1 MQTAVKVL
9 EFPLYIDGRWTPAI
23 SGETFNVKNP
33 ATGEVIAKVAKAG
46 KQDTEAAIASA
57 RKAYDSGVWAKK
69 SPKERAQILINFGN
83 KIIENS
89 QELAFLEAIS
99 SGATVRRISNLDI
112 LYLVDLLQQTAKFTM
127 EYPFVESLPVIPFP
141 GPSNNQ
147 VWRESIGVVAAI
159 TPWNLPMLLAM
170 WKIAPAL
177 AMGNSI
183 IVKPA
188 SNTPL
193 STLKLAQLAT
203 EAGVPAG
210 VFNVVSGPGST
221 VGELLA
227 THPHVDKIAFTG
239 STEVGRHIMKMA
251 SETVK
256 RVTLEL
262 GGKSPSIVLP
272 DADLDIVIPGSLFG
286 FCLHSGQLCESGTR
300 LLVHDSIYDEVLERL
315 EKLASSITIGN
326 QLDEKNGMGPMASKQ
341 QLDTV
346 LSYVELGIQEGA
358 RLVCGGKRLTGEG
371 YENGYFI
378 EPTIF
383 ADVNNKMKI
392 AQEEI
397 FGPVLCVIRYSTI
410 EEAIEYANDTIFG
423 LAAGV
428 WSKDVNKALQVSREL
443 KAGTVWINDWHMLR
457 SDAPFG
463 GYKQSGFGRELGKYA
478 LDEYTQVKHV
488 HVSLTP
494 EISQKP
500 WYGILL

>member
-9 EFPLYIDGRWTPAI
+9 EFPLYIDGKWTPAI

-83 KIIENS
+83 KIVENS

-183 IVKPA
+183 VVKPA
-188 SNTPL
+188 TNTPL

-210 VFNVVSGPGST
+210 VFNVVSGPGAT
-221 VGELLA
+221 VGEVLA

-300 LLVHDSIYDEVLERL
+300 LLVHDSIYDEVVDQLG
-315 EKLASSITIGN
+315 KLASSITIGN
-326 QLDEKNGMGPMASKQ
+326 QLDMANGMGPMASEQ
-341 QLDTV
+341 QLNTV
-346 LSYVELGIQEGA
+346 LSYVEAGIKEGA

-371 YENGYFI
+371 YDHGYFI

-383 ADVNNKMKI
+383 ADVDNKMKI

-410 EEAIEYANDTIFG
+410 EEAIEIANDTIFG

-494 EISQKP
+494 ELSQKP

>member
-1 MQTAVKVL
+1 MQAVQVL
-9 EFPLYIDGRWTPAI
+9 NFPLFVDGKWKDAI
-23 SGETFNVKNP
+23 SCETFNVKNP
-33 ATGEVIAKVAKAG
+33 GNGEVIATVAKAG
-46 KQDTEAAIASA
+46 KEDTELAIASA
-57 RKAYDSGVWAKK
+57 RKAFDSGVWSKK
-69 SPKERAQILINFGN
+69 SPQERAQLLINFSN
-83 KIIENS
+83 KIMEHS
-89 QELAFLEAIS
+89 GELAYLESIS

-112 LYLVDLLQQTAKFTM
+112 LYLVDLLQQTAKFTL
-127 EYPFVESLPVIPFP
+127 EYPFVESLPVLPFP

-193 STLKLAQLAT
+193 STLKLAELAI
-203 EAGVPAG
+203 EAGIPKG
-210 VFNVVSGPGST
+210 VFNVVTGPGST
-221 VGELLA
+221 VGEVLA
-227 THPHVDKIAFTG
+227 THPEVDKIAFTG
-239 STEVGRHIMKMA
+239 STEVGRRIMQLA
-251 SETVK
+251 SNTIK

-262 GGKSPSIVLP
+262 GGKSPAIVLP
-272 DADLDIVIPGSLFG
+272 DADLDITIPGSLFG

-300 LLVHDSIYDEVLERL
+300 LLVHDSIYDEVIERL
-315 EKLASSITIGN
+315 KGLAASIKIGN
-326 QLDEKNGMGPMASKQ
+326 QLDMESGMGPMASKQ
-341 QLDTV
+341 QLETV
-346 LSYVELGIQEGA
+346 LNYVEDGIKEGA
-358 RLVCGGKRLTGEG
+358 RLVCGGKQLKGEG

-383 ADVNNKMKI
+383 ADVDNKMKI

-397 FGPVLCVIRYSTI
+397 FGPVLCVIKYSTI
-410 EEAIEYANDTIFG
+410 EEAIQIANDSIYG
-423 LAAGV
+423 LAAGI

-443 KAGTVWINDWHMLR
+443 KAGTIWINDWHMLR

-463 GYKQSGFGRELGKYA
+463 GYKQSGFGRELGRYA

-488 HVSLTP
+488 HCSLTP
-494 EISQKP
+494 EVSQKP

>member
-9 EFPLYIDGRWTPAI
+9 EFPLYIDGKWTPAV

-57 RKAYDSGVWAKK
+57 RKAYDSGIWAKK
-69 SPKERAQILINFGN
+69 TPKERAQILINFGN

-183 IVKPA
+183 VVKPA

-210 VFNVVSGPGST
+210 VFNVVSGPGAT
-221 VGELLA
+221 VGEILA

-239 STEVGRHIMKMA
+239 STEVGRHIMQLA

-272 DADLDIVIPGSLFG
+272 DADLDIVVPGSLFG

-300 LLVHDSIYDEVLERL
+300 LLVHDSIYDEVVERL
-315 EKLASSITIGN
+315 EELASSIIIGN
-326 QLDEKNGMGPMASKQ
+326 QLDMKNGMGPMASEQ
-341 QLDTV
+341 QLNTV
-346 LSYVELGIQEGA
+346 LSYVELGIKEGA

-397 FGPVLCVIRYSTI
+397 FGPVLCVIRYSTV
-410 EEAIEYANDTIFG
+410 EEAIEIANDTIFG

-428 WSKDVNKALQVSREL
+428 WSKDVNKALQVSREI

-494 EISQKP
+494 ELSQKP

>member
-9 EFPLYIDGRWTPAI
+9 EFPLYIDGKWTPAI
-23 SGETFNVKNP
+23 SGETFSVKNP

-46 KQDTEAAIASA
+46 KSDTEAAIASA
-57 RKAYDSGVWAKK
+57 RKAYDSGIWAKK

-83 KIIENS
+83 KIVENS

-183 IVKPA
+183 VVKPA

-210 VFNVVSGPGST
+210 VFNVVSGPGAT
-221 VGELLA
+221 VGEVLA

-239 STEVGRHIMKMA
+239 STEVGRHIMQLA

-272 DADLDIVIPGSLFG
+272 DADLDIVVPGSLFG

-300 LLVHDSIYDEVLERL
+300 LLVHDSIYDEVVERL

-326 QLDEKNGMGPMASKQ
+326 QLDMANGMGPMASEQ
-341 QLDTV
+341 QLNTV
-346 LSYVELGIQEGA
+346 LSYVEAGIKEGA

-410 EEAIEYANDTIFG
+410 EEAIEIANDSIFG

-428 WSKDVNKALQVSREL
+428 WSKDVNKALQVSREI

-494 EISQKP
+494 ELGQKP

>member
-1 MQTAVKVL
+1 MQTIQKLL
-9 EFPLYIDGRWTPAI
+9 EFPLYIDGQWTPAK
-23 SGETFNVKNP
+23 SGETFSVKNP
-33 ATGEVIAKVAKAG
+33 ANGEVISLVAKAG
-46 KQDTEAAIASA
+46 KEDTEAAINSA
-57 RKAYDSGVWAKK
+57 RNAFDSGVWSKK

-83 KIIENS
+83 KIVEHS
-89 QELAFLEAIS
+89 EELAFLESIS

-112 LYLVDLLQQTAKFTM
+112 LYLVDLLQQTAKFTV
-127 EYPFVESLPVIPFP
+127 EYPFVESLPVLPFP

-147 VWRESIGVVAAI
+147 VWREGLGVVAAI

-193 STLKLAQLAT
+193 STLKLAELAT
-203 EAGVPAG
+203 EAGIPAG
-210 VFNVVSGPGST
+210 VFNVVSGPGAT
-221 VGELLA
+221 VGEVLA
-227 THPHVDKIAFTG
+227 THPFVDKVAFTG
-239 STEVGRHIMKMA
+239 STEVGRRIMELA
-251 SETVK
+251 SKTVK

-272 DADLDIVIPGSLFG
+272 DADLDIAIAGSLFG

-300 LLVHDSIYDEVLERL
+300 LLVHDSIYDEVVDRL
-315 EKLASSITIGN
+315 AKLASSIKIGN
-326 QLDEKNGMGPMASKQ
+326 QLDMTTGMGPMASEQ
-341 QLDTV
+341 QLQTV
-346 LSYVELGIQEGA
+346 LSYVEAGIKEGA
-358 RLVCGGKRLTGEG
+358 RLVCGGKRLTGKG
-371 YENGYFI
+371 YDNGYFV

-410 EEAIEYANDTIFG
+410 EEAIEIANDTIYG
-423 LAAGV
+423 LAAGI
-428 WSKDVNKALQVSREL
+428 WSKDVNKALQISKDL

-463 GYKQSGFGRELGKYA
+463 GYKQSGFGRELGRYA

-488 HVSLTP
+488 HCSLTP
-494 EISQKP
+494 ELSQKP